1 MLREML
7 LRDFGKDLKIS
18 GGTGNSIEDPI
29 TLDPQSPHDASWT
42 EMEVARCIYG
52 RLGWHWRAIDRS
64 RAGKIEKL
72 SCEVRYAEGDEVVT
86 EKRAFYF
93 DVSSIGLNDQDVTP
107 ACGFNLGAGT
117 GMGLPYQLGWFHFDQ
132 LTNNEETQAGMGVS
146 AAYSAPSTKA
156 TVIIYNKGLASIES
170 GNDDLLSSE
179 FDSAVADILAVYPD
193 AKKIAARHDS
203 NLLFAAFDIG
213 TAYSMVTLSAV
224 GNHFFKVRATIDPS
238 SEKYTF
244 DCLWVSVNTIL
255 SMTKP
260 RELH

>member
-29 TLDPQSPHDASWT
+29 ALDPQSPHDASWT

-107 ACGFNLGAGT
+107 ACGFN
-117 GMGLPYQLGWFHFDQ
+117 
-132 LTNNEETQAGMGVS
+132 
-146 AAYSAPSTKA
+146 
-156 TVIIYNKGLASIES
+156 
-170 GNDDLLSSE
+170 
-179 FDSAVADILAVYPD
+179 
-193 AKKIAARHDS
+193 
-203 NLLFAAFDIG
+203 
-213 TAYSMVTLSAV
+213 
-224 GNHFFKVRATIDPS
+224 
-238 SEKYTF
+238 
-244 DCLWVSVNTIL
+244 
-255 SMTKP
+255 
-260 RELH
+260 